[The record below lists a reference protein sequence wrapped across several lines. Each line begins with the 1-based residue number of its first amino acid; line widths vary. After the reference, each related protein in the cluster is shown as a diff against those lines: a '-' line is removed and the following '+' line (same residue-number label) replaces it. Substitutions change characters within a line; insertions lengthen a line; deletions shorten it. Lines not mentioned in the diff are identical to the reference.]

1 MSLSK
6 IRVYELAKML
16 EVPNKELME
25 ILQALA
31 VDVKTHMSS
40 IDTDVAQIL
49 EETVRERRKKE
60 SAAGMILFRSR
71 GPFSP
76 KPWKYR
82 PGSRYGKLRKDWAWE
97 RQKWSSTLS
106 RRA

>member
-1 MSLSK
+1 MSK

-16 EVPNKELME
+16 EVSNKELME

-49 EETVRERRKKE
+49 EETVRERRKKD
-60 SAAGMILFRSR
+60 SATGTA
-71 GPFSP
+71 
-76 KPWKYR
+76 R
-82 PGSRYGKLRKDWAWE
+82 PAVCRP
-97 RQKWSSTLS
+97 
-106 RRA
+106 